1 MGILATI
8 AAGAALG
15 ATLGG
20 SIATIA
26 GGSAVMGTAIG
37 TVAGA
42 GVGLCISAADGAD
55 ERSSSAAPEQREK
68 G

>member
-8 AAGAALG
+8 ATGAALG

-26 GGSAVMGTAIG
+26 GSSVAMGTAIG

-42 GVGLCISAADGAD
+42 GVGLCAAAADETD
-55 ERSSSAAPEQREK
+55 ERSASACA
-68 G
+68 